1 MMAASRQPL
10 VVLLAGDE
18 LTRSITTSCLEMSGY
33 EVLGARTAGEVE
45 SLLLAQTG
53 RAPRRRA
60 GDRCRRAR
68 HGGRPLARRR
78 GPLSRPAV
86 GVVYTARSLRQLDA
100 EALEPGS
107 LRLRT
112 PYHGHQL
119 VALVAELLAP
129 AVDRTD
135 STARRPEFAGI
146 GSRRQG
152 RRHKFGYAPRSGSVS
167 ARGPAPAADVP
178 PRIVEV
184 PVARFLRG
192 CRSRPERETR

>member
-45 SLLLAQTG
+45 SLLLAQTT
-53 RAPRRRA
+53 
-60 GDRCRRAR
+60 
-68 HGGRPLARRR
+68 ARRVDVLVTDADVR
-78 GPLSRPAV
+78 DTVDGLSLAGVARCLDPAV

-119 VALVAELLAP
+119 VALVAELLTS

-135 STARRPEFAGI
+135 YDR
-146 GSRRQG
+146 
-152 RRHKFGYAPRSGSVS
+152 
-167 ARGPAPAADVP
+167 AA
-178 PRIVEV
+178 
-184 PVARFLRG
+184 A
-192 CRSRPERETR
+192 